1 MENNNATQPDALEE
15 VEETSEDAPVV
26 EESSLT
32 PSNRQKALEEIY
44 ERRSK
49 EVSEEGFDEEGE
61 EVPEAPVWHDGED
74 WKTRIKVDGEEIE
87 VSFDT
92 LKSSH
97 QKDKASQKRFEQASA
112 KERQLM
118 AREQQLRQYAES
130 LKRQPSQEDA
140 PKEDEASDVDDIV
153 EKYHNA
159 LFEDDAA
166 EAARL
171 LKTLSNSGRGNAT
184 QNVEEVVNRA
194 IMSYDQSKQRA
205 VKQQRE
211 AAYHKSLQE
220 AVRSFEDKYPDIAE
234 SPELRT
240 IADNKTVTLTQDN
253 PDWTPNQIIEAA
265 AEYTREW
272 AGTMPNSNGR
282 LERKKKIVSQP
293 KSARASAN
301 IGSDQVPMTPSQI
314 VEEMKKA
321 RGQLL

>member
-1 MENNNATQPDALEE
+1 MENDNATQTDALEE
-15 VEETSEDAPVV
+15 VVETSEDALV
-26 EESSLT
+26 EEVSLT
-32 PSNRQKALEEIY
+32 PSSRQKALEEIY
-44 ERRSK
+44 ERRSQD
-49 EVSEEGFDEEGE
+49 VMEEDLEELE
-61 EVPEAPVWHDGED
+61 EKSPEAPVWHDGEE
-74 WKTRIKVDGEEIE
+74 WKTKIKVNGEEVD
-87 VSFDT
+87 VSFDS

-97 QKDKASQKRFEQASA
+97 QKDKASQMKFEQASA

-118 AREQQLRQYAES
+118 AREQQLRQYAEN

-153 EKYHNA
+153 EKYHSA

-194 IMSYDQSKQRA
+194 IVSYDQSRQRA

-211 AAYHKSLQE
+211 AVYHKSLQE
-220 AVRSFEDKYPDIAE
+220 AVKSFEEKYPDIAE

-265 AEYTREW
+265 AEYTRDW
-272 AGTMPNSNGR
+272 AGSMPNQNGR
-282 LERKKKIVSQP
+282 LERKKKIVQQP
-293 KSARASAN
+293 RSARASAN
-301 IGSDQVPMTPSQI
+301 IGSDEVPMTASEI
-314 VEEMKKA
+314 VQEMRKA
-321 RGQLL
+321 RGQIL

>member
-1 MENNNATQPDALEE
+1 MENNNATPTDALEE
-15 VEETSEDAPVV
+15 VVETSEDAPA
-26 EESSLT
+26 EEINLNPSS
-32 PSNRQKALEEIY
+32 RQKALEEIY

-49 EVSEEGFDEEGE
+49 EVIEEDFDEYEE
-61 EVPEAPVWHDGED
+61 EVPDAPVWHDGED
-74 WKTRIKVDGEEIE
+74 WKTKIKVDGEEIE
-87 VSFDT
+87 VSFDS

-97 QKDKASQKRFEQASA
+97 QKDQASQKRFEQASA

-130 LKRQPSQEDA
+130 LKSAPPKEDA
-140 PKEDEASDVDDIV
+140 PQENEAGDVDDIV

-194 IMSYDQSKQRA
+194 IMSYDQSRQRA

-211 AAYHKSLQE
+211 AVYHKSLQE

-282 LERKKKIVSQP
+282 LERKKKIVQHP

-301 IGSDQVPMTPSQI
+301 IGSDEVPMTASEI
-314 VEEMKKA
+314 VQEMRKA
-321 RGQLL
+321 RGQIL

>member
-15 VEETSEDAPVV
+15 VEASEDAPA
-26 EESSLT
+26 EENNLNPSS
-32 PSNRQKALEEIY
+32 RQKALEEIY
-44 ERRSK
+44 ERRSRD
-49 EVSEEGFDEEGE
+49 VIEEDFDEPE
-61 EVPEAPVWHDGED
+61 EESPDAPVWYDGGD
-74 WKTRIKVDGEEIE
+74 WKTKIKVDGEEIE
-87 VSFDT
+87 VSFDS

-97 QKDKASQKRFEQASA
+97 QKDQASQKRFELASA

-118 AREQQLRQYAES
+118 AREQQLRQYAEN
-130 LKRQPSQEDA
+130 LKRQPPQEDA
-140 PKEDEASDVDDIV
+140 PQKGEASDVDDIV

-194 IMSYDQSKQRA
+194 IMSYDQSRQRA

-211 AAYHKSLQE
+211 AVYHKSLQE

-282 LERKKKIVSQP
+282 LERKKKIVSHP

-301 IGSDQVPMTPSQI
+301 IGSDQAPMTPSQI

>member
-1 MENNNATQPDALEE
+1 MENATQTDALEE
-15 VEETSEDAPVV
+15 VTEPSEDATV
-26 EESSLT
+26 EENNLN

-49 EVSEEGFDEEGE
+49 EVLEDGYEEPQE
-61 EVPEAPVWHDGED
+61 EVPDSPVWHDGQE

-87 VSFDT
+87 VGFNS

-97 QKDKASQKRFEQASA
+97 QKDQASQKRFEAASV
-112 KERQLM
+112 KERALLQ
-118 AREQQLRQYAES
+118 REQQINHYVQN
-130 LKRQPSQEDA
+130 LKSRPSEQDA
-140 PKEDEASDVDDIV
+140 STENEVGDMDDIV
-153 EKYHNA
+153 EKYHTA
-159 LFEDDAA
+159 LFEDDAV

-184 QNVEEVVNRA
+184 QNVEEVVHRA
-194 IMSYDQSKQRA
+194 IASYDQSKKVEVR
-205 VKQQRE
+205 KQQQF
-211 AAYHKSLQE
+211 AYQKSLE
-220 AVRSFEDKYPDIAE
+220 DAVRSFEEDYPDIAD

-240 IADNKTVTLTQDN
+240 VADNRTVTLTQEN
-253 PDWTPNQIIEAA
+253 PEWTPSEIIKAA

-314 VEEMKKA
+314 VEEMRKA
-321 RGQLL
+321 RGQIL

>member
-1 MENNNATQPDALEE
+1 MENATQTDALEE
-15 VEETSEDAPVV
+15 VKETSEDAPV
-26 EESSLT
+26 EENNLN

-49 EVSEEGFDEEGE
+49 EVSEEGFDEEEE

-87 VSFDT
+87 VSFDA

-130 LKRQPSQEDA
+130 LQRQPPQEDA
-140 PKEDEASDVDDIV
+140 PQENEVSDVDDIV
-153 EKYHNA
+153 EKYHSA

-184 QNVEEVVNRA
+184 QNVEEVVHRA
-194 IMSYDQSKQRA
+194 IASYDQSKKAEVQ
-205 VKQQRE
+205 KQKQFV
-211 AAYHKSLQE
+211 YQKSLEE
-220 AVRSFEDKYPDIAE
+220 AVRSFEDEYPDIAE

-240 IADNKTVTLTQDN
+240 VADNKTVTLTQEN
-253 PDWTPNQIIEAA
+253 PDWTPAEIIKAA

-282 LERKKKIVSQP
+282 LVRKKKIVQQP

-301 IGSDQVPMTPSQI
+301 IGSDQVPMSPSEI
-314 VEEMKKA
+314 VQEMRKA

>member
-1 MENNNATQPDALEE
+1 MENDNATQTDALEE
-15 VEETSEDAPVV
+15 VVETSEDALV
-26 EESSLT
+26 EEVSLT
-32 PSNRQKALEEIY
+32 PSSRQKALEEIY
-44 ERRSK
+44 ERRSQD
-49 EVSEEGFDEEGE
+49 VMEEDLEELE
-61 EVPEAPVWHDGED
+61 EKSPEAPVWHDGEE
-74 WKTRIKVDGEEIE
+74 WKTKIKVNGEEVD
-87 VSFDT
+87 VSFDS

-97 QKDKASQKRFEQASA
+97 QKDKASQMKFEQASA

-118 AREQQLRQYAES
+118 AREQQLRQYAEN
-130 LKRQPSQEDA
+130 LKRQPPQEDA

-153 EKYHNA
+153 EKYHSA

-194 IMSYDQSKQRA
+194 IMSYDQSRQRA

-211 AAYHKSLQE
+211 AVYHKSLQE
-220 AVRSFEDKYPDIAE
+220 AVKSFEEKYPDIAE

-265 AEYTREW
+265 AEYTRDW
-272 AGTMPNSNGR
+272 AGSMPNQNGR
-282 LERKKKIVSQP
+282 LERKKKIVQQP
-293 KSARASAN
+293 RSARASAN
-301 IGSDQVPMTPSQI
+301 IGSDEVPMTASEI
-314 VEEMKKA
+314 VQEMRKA
-321 RGQLL
+321 RGQIL

>member
-1 MENNNATQPDALEE
+1 MENATQTDALEE
-15 VEETSEDAPVV
+15 VTEPSEDATV
-26 EESSLT
+26 EENNLN

-49 EVSEEGFDEEGE
+49 EVLEDDYEEPQE
-61 EVPEAPVWHDGED
+61 EVPDSPVWHDGEG
-74 WKTRIKVDGEEIE
+74 WKTKIKVDGEEIE
-87 VSFDT
+87 VDFNS

-97 QKDKASQKRFEQASA
+97 QKDQASQKRFEAASV
-112 KERQLM
+112 KERALLH
-118 AREQQLRQYAES
+118 REQQINHYVQN
-130 LKRQPSQEDA
+130 LKNRPPEKDA
-140 PKEDEASDVDDIV
+140 STENEADDMDDIV

-184 QNVEEVVNRA
+184 QNVEEVVHRA
-194 IMSYDQSKQRA
+194 IASYDQSKQAEVR
-205 VKQQRE
+205 KQQQLSYQRNLE
-211 AAYHKSLQE
+211 D
-220 AVRSFEDKYPDIAE
+220 AVRSFEEEYPDIAE

-240 IADNKTVTLTQDN
+240 VADNKTVTLTQEN
-253 PDWTPNQIIEAA
+253 PDWTPSEIIKAA

-282 LERKKKIVSQP
+282 LERKKKIVQQP
-293 KSARASAN
+293 RSARASAN
-301 IGSDQVPMTPSQI
+301 IGSDQVPMTPSEI
-314 VEEMKKA
+314 VQEMRKA